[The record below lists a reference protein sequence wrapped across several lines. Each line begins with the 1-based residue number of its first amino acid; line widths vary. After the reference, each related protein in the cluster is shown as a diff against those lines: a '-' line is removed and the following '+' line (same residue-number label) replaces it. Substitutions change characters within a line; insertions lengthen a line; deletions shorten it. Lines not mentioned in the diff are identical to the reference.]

1 MAKGVP
7 LNPDRVV
14 ISRDESRRFD
24 RLVQRVGRKKAA
36 ILLGTSDT
44 LIDAACEEGRMMRKT
59 RDRLVAQ
66 LEVIER
72 VA

>member
-14 ISRDESRRFD
+14 ISRTESLRFD
-24 RLVQRVGRKKAA
+24 RLVQRLGKKKAV
-36 ILLGTSDT
+36 IMLGTSDS
-44 LIDAACEEGRMMRKT
+44 LLSAACEEGRTMRKT

-66 LEVIER
+66 LEVLER